1 MRKVVIYDCRRPEK
15 YPLFIE
21 ELRLQGI
28 NEFEVH
34 PAIVLSHSVVESIS
48 ESFKS
53 VIKSAKENGDKNICI
68 MEDDIM
74 FSSPKSWGYF
84 LNNKPEKFDIYIGG
98 TYVMDNRIEYKA
110 PVIKV
115 NNYVGN
121 HCIIVNESYYDMWLQ
136 TDSKKH
142 CDTVHECGEFYLC
155 FPFIALQRVGWSA
168 NNGTL
173 VDYNHKIPKEYILR

>member
-1 MRKVVIYDCRRPEK
+1 MRVIVIYDSRRPEK

-21 ELRLQGI
+21 ELRLQSI

-34 PAIVLSHSVVESIS
+34 PATVLSHSVVESIS

-53 VIKSAKENGDKNICI
+53 VIRSAKENKDKEVCI
-68 MEDDIM
+68 LEDDIM
-74 FSSPKSWGYF
+74 FPSTKSWQYF
-84 LNNKPEKFDIYIGG
+84 LENKPEKFDIYIGG
-98 TYVMDNRIEYKA
+98 SFVIDNRIEYK
-110 PVIKV
+110 PPIVKV

-121 HCIIVNESYYDMWLQ
+121 HCIIVNESYYDMWLA

-142 CDTVHECGEFYLC
+142 CDTVHECGEFYVC
-155 FPFIALQRVGWSA
+155 FPFVALQRKGWSA